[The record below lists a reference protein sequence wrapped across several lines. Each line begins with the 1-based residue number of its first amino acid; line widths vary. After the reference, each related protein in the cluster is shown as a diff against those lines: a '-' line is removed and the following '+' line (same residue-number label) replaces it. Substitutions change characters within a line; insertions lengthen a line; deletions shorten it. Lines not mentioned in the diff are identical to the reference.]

1 MFSYIVVF
9 AAFALVLYNPISQ
22 LFSPGAPTTRL
33 PRPPL
38 DEELIALENAANQT
52 DTQCPRDSYSVH
64 ILSKEPLVVYIEN
77 FLLKNERAHL
87 LEIRS
92 VAPT

>member
-9 AAFALVLYNPISQ
+9 ATFALVLYNPISQ
-22 LFSPGAPTTRL
+22 LFSPGAPVTRRL
-33 PRPPL
+33 PRPPINEDL
-38 DEELIALENAANQT
+38 LALENAANHT
-52 DTQCPRDSYSVH
+52 DTRCPQDSYSVH

-77 FLLKNERAHL
+77 FLSENERVHL

-92 VAPT
+92 V